1 MDRLIGR
8 YSNRNRPQVWFALI
22 VFTICAWWNLHPLQF
37 HLLDTTSFLSAAA
50 TQEFIGLFSPFH
62 SIEGVPEIAILL
74 MCVFVPT
81 VLYIYFNKFGA
92 KYMASTTFF
101 WFAYA
106 AQNGFRLFNGKI
118 YLPDLALIMFLL
130 SLLLLVIGLLKCL
143 HNSEIADR
151 EVFKGEIKVTDPDS
165 VEVSS

>member
-8 YSNRNRPQVWFALI
+8 YSNRNRLQVWLALI
-22 VFTICAWWNLHPLQF
+22 VFTICAWCNLHPLQF
-37 HLLDTTSFLSAAA
+37 HLLDTATMVFSMPIAELIRLFL
-50 TQEFIGLFSPFH
+50 PFH
-62 SIEGVPEIAILL
+62 SIEGGEEIVILL
-74 MCVFVPT
+74 SSVFVPT

-130 SLLLLVIGLLKCL
+130 SLLLLVTGLLKCL
-143 HNSEIADR
+143 HNSEIAAT
-151 EVFKGEIKVTDPDS
+151 EVFKNEIKGTETDDA
-165 VEVSS
+165 EVSS